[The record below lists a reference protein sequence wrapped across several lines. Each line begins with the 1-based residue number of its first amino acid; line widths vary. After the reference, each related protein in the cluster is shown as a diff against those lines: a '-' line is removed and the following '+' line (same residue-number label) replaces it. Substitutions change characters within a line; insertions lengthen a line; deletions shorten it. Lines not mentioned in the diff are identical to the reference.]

1 MSRLSE
7 SSHSVTVLTA
17 MPNYPKGEIFEDYK
31 SHILLDEKQANVR
44 IIRTWLYTTNSK
56 KVIPRIAN
64 FLSFAVIAT
73 LIGIWKTGGQ
83 DLVFVESP
91 PLFLGLA
98 GWLLSRLKRCGFI
111 LNVSD
116 LWPESAVALGVL
128 RNTSLI
134 RVATQ
139 IEEFLYRHANFI
151 TGQTEGIVANI
162 QKRFPDKAVE
172 LMPNGVST
180 ECLLSPSE
188 KESTRM
194 RVRAEFG
201 LTDRFV
207 VGYAGLHGLAQNLVT
222 ILDAAHFLADQK
234 DILFVLFG
242 DGPEKQRLV
251 QDSSLRGL
259 GNVRFYPPQAASCM
273 PEVLSAL
280 DVAVIPLRKHRLFC
294 GAMPSKLFECMG
306 SGIPVVVAIEGE
318 AKSLV
323 ERAQG
328 GICVEPENVV
338 AMANAI
344 LHLKSDRALRR
355 VMGESGREFV
365 ARHYDRKKIAQ
376 RFEQSVLASIVS
388 RSHTNVDSSPDEVQ
402 EP

>member
-1 MSRLSE
+1 
-7 SSHSVTVLTA
+7 
-17 MPNYPKGEIFEDYK
+17 MPNYPKGEIFERYK
-31 SHILLDEKQANVR
+31 GHILLDEKQANVR

-56 KVIPRIAN
+56 NVLPRIAN

-98 GWLLSRLKRCGFI
+98 GWLLSRLKRCGFV

-128 RNTSLI
+128 RNALLI

-139 IEEFLYRHANFI
+139 IEEFLYRRADFI

-162 QKRFPDKAVE
+162 QKRFPNKAIQLV
-172 LMPNGVST
+172 PNGVNT
-180 ECLLSPSE
+180 DCLLSPAE
-188 KESTRM
+188 KESARI

-222 ILDAAHFLADQK
+222 ILDAAHFLADHK

-242 DGPEKQRLV
+242 DGPEKQQLV
-251 QDSSLRGL
+251 QASNLKGL
-259 GNVRFYPPQAASCM
+259 ANVTFYPPQAASRM
-273 PEVLSAL
+273 PELLSAF

-323 ERAQG
+323 ERARG
-328 GICVEPENVV
+328 GICVEPENAV
-338 AMANAI
+338 AMATAI
-344 LHLKSDRALRR
+344 LALKGDRALGR
-355 VMGESGREFV
+355 VMGENGREFV
-365 ARHYDRKKIAQ
+365 VCHYDRRKIVEQ
-376 RFEQSVLASIVS
+376 FEQSVLASIVS
-388 RSHTNVDSSPDEVQ
+388 ISRSVADSSPDGVPER
-402 EP
+402 

>member
-1 MSRLSE
+1 
-7 SSHSVTVLTA
+7 
-17 MPNYPKGEIFEDYK
+17 MPNYPRGEIFEDYK
-31 SHILLDEKQANVR
+31 GHILLEEEMASVK
-44 IIRTWLYTTNSK
+44 IIRTWLYTTKSK
-56 KVIPRIAN
+56 NVLPRIAN

-73 LIGIWKTGGQ
+73 LIGVWKTGGQ

-98 GWLLSRLKRCGFI
+98 GWILSRLKRCAFI

-128 RNTSLI
+128 RNRSLI

-139 IEEFLYRHANFI
+139 IEEFLYRRADFV

-162 QKRFPDKAVE
+162 QKRFPDKTIQLV
-172 LMPNGVST
+172 PNGVNT

-188 KESTRM
+188 KESARM
-194 RVRAEFG
+194 RVREEFG
-201 LTDRFV
+201 LTDHFV

-234 DILFVLFG
+234 DILFILFG
-242 DGPEKQRLV
+242 DGPEKQQLV
-251 QDSSLRGL
+251 QVSNLKGL
-259 GNVRFYPPQAASCM
+259 KNVSFYPPQPASRM
-273 PEVLSAL
+273 PELLSAF

-318 AKSLV
+318 AKTLV
-323 ERAQG
+323 ERANG
-328 GICVEPENVV
+328 GICVEPENAL
-338 AMANAI
+338 AMAKAI
-344 LHLKSDRALRR
+344 LALKGDRALGR
-355 VMGESGREFV
+355 VMGDNGREFV
-365 ARHYDRKKIAQ
+365 ACHFDRRKIVQ
-376 RFEQSVLASIVS
+376 RFEQLILASIVNIS
-388 RSHTNVDSSPDEVQ
+388 RNAADSSPDRVPER
-402 EP
+402 